1 MVRYGVFNLGQLWC
15 VVGEKGAERGFPTRV
30 SALDAAAMIL
40 NAHRAC
46 GEAAELLV
54 QDTVGRLSVL
64 TEAPSAFVEDAPEAG
79 PPAGGGLGAQSR
91 PLATRMPSNSSRTTR

>member
-15 VVGEKGAERGFPTRV
+15 VVGENGAERGFPTRV
-30 SALDAAAMIL
+30 SALDAAGMIL

-46 GEAAELLV
+46 GEAVELLV

-64 TEAPSAFVEDAPEAG
+64 TEAPSAFVEQEPPRDAQEVVRM
-79 PPAGGGLGAQSR
+79 R
-91 PLATRMPSNSSRTTR
+91 PRQVRLRAVD